1 MLVAPLVA
9 LVAPLVAPDHSVCP
23 QPQPSEARQPCSDCS
38 SAVYV
43 VLAVILPERCIT
55 YRAHLHKKNTKWVSK
70 SMCASMIHGG
80 KVAQHESYWNKPRGR
95 EGVNGLRICP
105 GSSKRALYDRLNPY
119 WPCPPIF
126 WVQVP
131 VLAYFWYK
139 YSSTFGTSTC
149 ITLVGS
155 R

>member
-55 YRAHLHKKNTKWVSK
+55 YRAHLHKKDTKWVSK

-95 EGVNGLRICP
+95 GASMCS
-105 GSSKRALYDRLNPY
+105 GSVHDRPS
-119 WPCPPIF
+119 
-126 WVQVP
+126 
-131 VLAYFWYK
+131 VLSMTGSTPTGHIHPHFGCK
-139 YSSTFGTSTC
+139 YVSTST
-149 ITLVGS
+149 
-155 R
+155 